1 MDDMSTVY
9 EWAKTY
15 SFDETELQYATI
27 LTLQILDNVSNLDYD
42 NCNLFISLYEGIC
55 DNAQI
60 EFNGKINQLIALS
73 IGDDPITPKKEYK
86 EAIHSLRVAIAK
98 NIDDEYMNSFKQ
110 LVWDNQ
116 D

>member
-27 LTLQILDNVSNLDYD
+27 LTLQILDQVSDLDYD

-55 DNAQI
+55 DNTHVKTD
-60 EFNGKINQLIALS
+60 GKIHQLIALS

-86 EAIHSLRVAIAK
+86 EAIHSLRVIIAK
-98 NIDDEYMNSFKQ
+98 DIDQKYMDSFKQ
-110 LVWDNQ
+110 LVWDHQ